1 MIKTEI
7 LKKTEKIASAV
18 YLITSF
24 FDDKEPLK
32 WKLRTLGLNL
42 PTTALFI
49 KDNELFS
56 NDKAIMDVKNTVLEI
71 DSLFHIAKQVGLV
84 SLMNYEILSNELSKF
99 IDSISS
105 SSNVLEKPN
114 QSLLSNDFFGSSI
127 SDASS
132 TIESNESKLPNI
144 IKDKI
149 EEKRELYKGHGMS
162 ETDLA
167 RLGSRRESK
176 SLKNYSVVAVKK
188 NTRQSTIINLLKR
201 KKEIMI
207 KDVFPLINGCSE
219 KTIQRELMAMVHDGT
234 LKKIGEKRWSRY
246 SLARP

>member
-32 WKLRTLGLNL
+32 WKLRTLSLNL
-42 PTTALFI
+42 PSSALFI

-56 NDKAIMDVKNTVLEI
+56 NDKAIMDVRNIILEI
-71 DSLFHIAKQVGLV
+71 DSLFLVAKQAGLV
-84 SLMNYEILSNELSKF
+84 SETNHGILSREISKF
-99 IDSISS
+99 AQSISDS
-105 SSNVLEKPN
+105 SGTLEKSN
-114 QSLLSNDFFGSSI
+114 QGLLSNDFFGSSI
-127 SDASS
+127 SNTPS
-132 TIESNESKLPNI
+132 ISNESETKLPNI
-144 IKDKI
+144 IKDKL
-149 EEKRELYKGHGMS
+149 EEKRELYKGHDMN

-167 RLGSRRESK
+167 HLGSKRESK

-201 KKEIMI
+201 KREIMI
-207 KDVFPLINGCSE
+207 KDVSPLINGCSE

-234 LKKIGEKRWSRY
+234 LRKIGEKRWSKY
-246 SLARP
+246 SLA